1 MFYINFKFNNKL
13 KFVTFTFSFI
23 NIHRGL
29 IKDGVT
35 QCRSKKN
42 SFAS

>member
-1 MFYINFKFNNKL
+1 MNFKFNNKL
-13 KFVTFTFSFI
+13 KFVTFTLSYL